1 MGEVP
6 RVTSP
11 SAGDRRR
18 VRLESRESAT
28 ASSPTVVEIDAPLDF
43 DEFYVHEHQR
53 ITRALAVT
61 FGDAELAREAVDEA
75 MTRALQRWGTVG
87 RLERPGGWVYRV
99 AINWARSAMR
109 QRRRRRARPLYE
121 RDGVELGVS

>member
-28 ASSPTVVEIDAPLDF
+28 ASSPTVVEIDTPLDF

-61 FGDAELAREAVDEA
+61 FGDAELAREAS
-75 MTRALQRWGTVG
+75 TKR
-87 RLERPGGWVYRV
+87 
-99 AINWARSAMR
+99 
-109 QRRRRRARPLYE
+109 
-121 RDGVELGVS
+121 